1 MHLTKHDSL
10 ATPKYVSVSPMM
22 MRMAMTMTNRPCEAA
37 VGREAIRVYWL
48 QESHRAGGGLRRSD
62 GYICGRQWLR
72 QSVVCTYICTYVC
85 LLLTIRQRHSPKWKY
100 MTDRRELFTSIVCLY
115 MCLYVCT
122 LAIWW
127 SHFDNNV
134 NIY

>member
-48 QESHRAGGGLRRSD
+48 QESQRECGGGGEVMGIFVGDSD
-62 GYICGRQWLR
+62 YDK
-72 QSVVCTYICTYVC
+72 V
-85 LLLTIRQRHSPKWKY
+85 
-100 MTDRRELFTSIVCLY
+100 
-115 MCLYVCT
+115 
-122 LAIWW
+122 
-127 SHFDNNV
+127 
-134 NIY
+134 